1 VPVGDPVD
9 FAVDVDQRADCVV
22 VSVAGE
28 IDMATAD
35 TFGNAVE
42 SIASSTPHVVL
53 DLSECTFVDSSGMR
67 VVAAT
72 IKQAE
77 RVSIVASEPAVLR
90 ALEITAV
97 DTMVSVHPSLDAA
110 L

>member
-1 VPVGDPVD
+1 MD
-9 FAVDVDQRADCVV
+9 FAVDVDRRADCVV
-22 VSVAGE
+22 VRVAGE
-28 IDMATAD
+28 LDMATAD
-35 TFGNAVE
+35 TFGDAVRP
-42 SIASSTPHVVL
+42 IATSTPHVVL

-67 VVAAT
+67 IVAAT
-72 IKQAE
+72 IKVAE

-97 DTMVSVHPSLDAA
+97 DTMASVHPSLDAA

>member
-1 VPVGDPVD
+1 VH

-28 IDMATAD
+28 LDMATAE
-35 TFGNAVE
+35 TFGGAV
-42 SIASSTPHVVL
+42 APVAAATPHVVV
-53 DLSECTFVDSSGMR
+53 DLSECTLVDSSGMR
-67 VVAAT
+67 VISAT

-77 RVSIVASEPAVLR
+77 RVSIVASDPSVVR
-90 ALEITAV
+90 MLEITAV
-97 DTMVSVHPSLDAA
+97 DTIVSVYPSLDAA

>member
-1 VPVGDPVD
+1 MD

-28 IDMATAD
+28 LDMATAD
-35 TFGNAVE
+35 TFGDAVGA
-42 SIASSTPHVVL
+42 IASSTPHVVL
-53 DLSECTFVDSSGMR
+53 DLSECTFVDSSGIR
-67 VVAAT
+67 VVVET
-72 IKQAE
+72 IKRAE
-77 RVSIVASEPAVLR
+77 SVSIVASEPAVLR

-97 DTMVSVHPSLDAA
+97 DTMVSVHPSLDSA